1 VIKYLKIAFR
11 NVIANKR
18 RSLFIS
24 IAIAIGT
31 IIMVLTSSLSNGVRD
46 NMIKNSLALFT
57 GHVNVYGI
65 EYKRGERLFRIP
77 DVSPIREVLQNEF
90 PEAEVK
96 YRSSTSGKMFNPDK
110 NVPFR
115 SVVLLGIDIEKE
127 KRFKEAVIVIDG
139 ELDSITQDYVA
150 MIDKTTADQFQLDV
164 GDTFSYETKVDHPE
178 FGLVNNTARFRV
190 GAVIQGLSLGPFASF
205 VRVNLDTATEFQ
217 YLDENQVSRIAI
229 FIEDK
234 DNAGEF
240 ADRLEQALKDTKY
253 NIDDYNRDQ
262 ADAVTQA
269 TGWSIE
275 TPPDGLEIKV
285 RTWQEE
291 LSFLEQMITAIDI
304 VSFVFITIL
313 MFIVLMG
320 ISNTLVM
327 TIRERTGEIGTLRAI
342 GMQKPSVLLMFILEG
357 LILGFFGALIG
368 ILIGGS
374 ISLFFTLNGI
384 YIGPSVISLFLVN
397 NSLYFKITLGSVL
410 IIMGAV
416 ILIAVLA
423 SIYPSYRASKM
434 KPVTAIQKD

>member
-1 VIKYLKIAFR
+1 MIKYLKIAFR

-77 DVSPIREVLQNEF
+77 DVSPIREVLQKEF

-115 SVVLLGIDIEKE
+115 SVVLLGIDIEE
-127 KRFKEAVIVIDG
+127 ERRFKEAVIVIDG
-139 ELDSITQDYVA
+139 ELDSITEDYVA

-190 GAVIQGLSLGPFASF
+190 GAIIQGLSLGPFANF
-205 VRVNLDTATEFQ
+205 VRVNLDTATDFQ

-229 FIEDK
+229 FIDDK
-234 DNAGEF
+234 NNAGDF

-304 VSFVFITIL
+304 VSFVFIAIL

-327 TIRERTGEIGTLRAI
+327 TIKERTGEIGTLRAI
-342 GMQKPSVLLMFILEG
+342 GMQRPSVLLMFVLEG
-357 LILGFFGALIG
+357 LILGFFGALLG

-410 IIMGAV
+410 IIMVAV

-423 SIYPSYRASKM
+423 SIYPSYRASRM

>member
-1 VIKYLKIAFR
+1 MFKYLKIAFR

-77 DVSPIREVLQNEF
+77 DVSPIRDVIEDQF
-90 PEAEVK
+90 SEAEAK

-127 KRFKEAVIVIDG
+127 RRFKEAVIVIDG
-139 ELDSITQDYVA
+139 ELDSIAEDYVA
-150 MIDKTTADQFQLDV
+150 MIDKTTAEQFQLSV
-164 GDTFSYETKVDHPE
+164 GDTFSYETKVEHPE
-178 FGLVNNTARFRV
+178 FGIVNNTARFRV
-190 GAVIQGLSLGPFASF
+190 GAIIQGLSLGPFASF
-205 VRVNLDTATEFQ
+205 IRVNLNTATEFQ
-217 YLDENQVSRIAI
+217 YLNVNQVSRIAI
-229 FIEDK
+229 FIDDK
-234 DNAGEF
+234 DNSGTF
-240 ADRLEQALKDTKY
+240 ADELEEALKKTKY
-253 NIDDYNRDQ
+253 TIDDYDRDQ
-262 ADAVTQA
+262 PDAVTQA
-269 TGWSIE
+269 TGFSPE
-275 TPPDGLEIKV
+275 TQPDGLEIKV

-291 LSFLEQMITAIDI
+291 LSFLEQMITAIDL
-304 VSFVFITIL
+304 VSFIFIAIL
-313 MFIVLMG
+313 MIIILMG

-342 GMQKPSVLLMFILEG
+342 GMQRPSVLLMFVLEG
-357 LILGFFGALIG
+357 LILGIFGSLLG
-368 ILIGGS
+368 IIIGGS
-374 ISLFFTLNGI
+374 ISLFFTINGI

-397 NSLYFKITLGSVL
+397 NSLYFKITVGSVL
-410 IIMGAV
+410 IIMLSVVV
-416 ILIAVLA
+416 ISVLA

>member
-1 VIKYLKIAFR
+1 MIKYLKIAFR